1 MIGTTDTIQ
10 VEKLSNIHINETE
23 NGFVVALTD
32 QEGFEIVRGFGDTVT
47 KALNDMHGNL
57 I

>member
-1 MIGTTDTIQ
+1 MIETEDTIQ
-10 VEKLSNIHINETE
+10 AEELSHIRVSETE

-32 QEGFEIVRGFGDTVT
+32 TEGFEIVRGFGETITD
-47 KALNDMHGNL
+47 ALNDLHSNL

>member
-1 MIGTTDTIQ
+1 MIGTKDTIQ
-10 VEKLSNIHINETE
+10 VEELSNIKITESE

-32 QEGFEIVRGFGDTVT
+32 QEGFEIVRGFGDTLT
-47 KALNDMHGNL
+47 EALNDMHSNL

>member
-10 VEKLSNIHINETE
+10 VEELSNIQITESE

-47 KALNDMHGNL
+47 EALNDMHSNL

>member
-1 MIGTTDTIQ
+1 MIETVDTIQ
-10 VEKLSNIHINETE
+10 AEELSNIRVSKTET
-23 NGFVVALTD
+23 GFVVALTD

-47 KALNDMHGNL
+47 QALNDMHSNL